1 MQVEEESPKQYV
13 DIARGPDEEMR
24 PDRPV
29 PFGVAARRHAEGGA
43 VPARSREGATPK
55 RATARRVPRVPMRA
69 CTVASPKDRGP
80 CSTLRR
86 AVCCVALLDN
96 IDRLTPELIQELA
109 RPSSG
114 ALHTVRPGHNA
125 SRAYI

>member
-29 PFGVAARRHAEGGA
+29 PFGVAAR
-43 VPARSREGATPK
+43 T
-55 RATARRVPRVPMRA
+55 
-69 CTVASPKDRGP
+69 
-80 CSTLRR
+80 

-96 IDRLTPELIQELA
+96 IDIL
-109 RPSSG
+109 PSSG
-114 ALHTVRPGHNA
+114 ALHPVRPGHNA
-125 SRAYI
+125 SRAYC